1 LVSKVFGKSIV
12 IKKFGKQ
19 IPVLVIRRNYGLK
32 KRVETMFDRTTTT
45 SVTNKKDDGI
55 EQKKSQQLGKIDE
68 NPEETTENSL
78 TPAIRFHLA
87 KVYGL
92 VMATVGVTSLGVL
105 VGGALSVSMTTTLI
119 AFLASL
125 AGVIAIAFTDPRK
138 SVLRQNLL
146 MGVGFLSGVGITP
159 LVLGSTLGAVFASL
173 FLTTG
178 VFAAFTLAALKAK
191 KQSWLTIGGPLM
203 SGLAL
208 VFLASVGSLIFP
220 LVGITNPAF
229 LSALYNINIYGG
241 VVLFSL
247 FIAYDTQRMIET
259 FRQNP
264 DDSSPDHVSPALNMF
279 LNLISL
285 FIRFLEI
292 FRR

>member
-1 LVSKVFGKSIV
+1 MLVSKVFGKSIV

-32 KRVETMFDRTTTT
+32 KRVETLFDRTTTT
-45 SVTNKKDDGI
+45 GVTNKKDEGI
-55 EQKKSQQLGKIDE
+55 EKGSQKLGQIDE

-208 VFLASVGSLIFP
+208 VFFGFGRKP
-220 LVGITNPAF
+220 R
-229 LSALYNINIYGG
+229 
-241 VVLFSL
+241 FSTCWYYKPCV
-247 FIAYDTQRMIET
+247 FIC
-259 FRQNP
+259 F
-264 DDSSPDHVSPALNMF
+264 V
-279 LNLISL
+279 
-285 FIRFLEI
+285 
-292 FRR
+292 